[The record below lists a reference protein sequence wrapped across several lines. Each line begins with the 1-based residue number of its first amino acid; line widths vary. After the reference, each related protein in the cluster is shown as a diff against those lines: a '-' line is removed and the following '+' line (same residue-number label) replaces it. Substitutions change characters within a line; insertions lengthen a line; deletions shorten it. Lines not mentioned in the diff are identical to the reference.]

1 METTWTYLFMQC
13 WQVATELRSNI
24 SSVLLNTKSFRHT
37 HSHKQNDSGGH
48 CWERNQ
54 LGRAKWRVIVL
65 PLFLLAFKFILH
77 KTKHGLMKGKDEKE

>member
-13 WQVATELRSNI
+13 WQVAKELRSNI

-48 CWERNQ
+48 C
-54 LGRAKWRVIVL
+54 
-65 PLFLLAFKFILH
+65 
-77 KTKHGLMKGKDEKE
+77 